1 MHPVFGK
8 TESMFRRNAED
19 HTKVDPTFHPAFQ
32 VDGPWTAS
40 IKLDGSCGAILCI
53 DGQWGLYRRQDI
65 TKKSRNYAAMSDRAR
80 GTRQM
85 VAGYPCWVTSMVR
98 GTGKH
103 EKLVPLYVFDVDSEE
118 SIIGFTAIDPVED
131 KYVMSAVGSVEA
143 DPFVW
148 VSDFQGSLDVPVVK
162 RLDVPVVKR
171 LDVPVVKRLDVPVV
185 KRHMSEVAAGKEMVT
200 VELMCRKFADHYGFT
215 DDRCFVSVH
224 GSMPIPPEF
233 QPQWSYDGILTWFQ
247 SDNPWA
253 NQEGVVI
260 LTASGERFKI
270 HRGHANM
277 EHTWKATKAAGV
289 RFHYTV

>member
-1 MHPVFGK
+1 
-8 TESMFRRNAED
+8 MFRRNAED
-19 HTKVDPTFHPAFQ
+19 HTKVDPAFHPAFQ

-40 IKLDGSCGAILCI
+40 IKLDGSCGAILCVE
-53 DGQWGLYRRQDI
+53 GQWGLYRRQDI
-65 TKKSRNYAAMSDRAR
+65 NKKSRNYAAVSDRAR
-80 GTRQM
+80 GMRQM

-103 EKLVPLYVFDVDSEE
+103 EKLVPVYVFDVDSEAE
-118 SIIGFTAIDPVED
+118 SIIGFTVIDPIED
-131 KYVMSAVGSVEA
+131 KYVMSAVDSVEA

-148 VSDFQGSLDVPVVK
+148 VSDFQGS
-162 RLDVPVVKR
+162 LDVPVVKR

-224 GSMPIPPEF
+224 GSIPIPPEF
-233 QPQWSYDGILTWFQ
+233 QPQWSYEGILAWFQ

-270 HRGHANM
+270 HRGHFNM

-289 RFHYTV
+289 TFYYSLV

>member
-32 VDGPWTAS
+32 VDGSWTAS
-40 IKLDGSCGAILCI
+40 IKLDGSCGAILYI

-65 TKKSRNYAAMSDRAR
+65 TKKSRNYTAVSDRAR

-103 EKLVPLYVFDVDSEE
+103 EKLVPLYVFDVDSEGE
-118 SIIGFTAIDPVED
+118 SIIGFTAIDPIED
-131 KYVMSAVGSVEA
+131 KYVMSAVEG
-143 DPFVW
+143 PFIW
-148 VSDFQGSLDVPVVK
+148 VTDFQGSLDVK
-162 RLDVPVVKR
+162 
-171 LDVPVVKRLDVPVV
+171 VV

-233 QPQWSYDGILTWFQ
+233 QPKWSYDGILTWFQ

-260 LTASGERFKI
+260 LTDSGERFKI